1 MALTP
6 LDKRIVDLTLGDLIS
21 AFREHL
27 PSEITKTPTDNLS
40 TRKVNLKK
48 LLEIYPW
55 AQQTVYGWVS
65 EKYIPHSK
73 VGRHLMFD
81 LDKIEKWIESSNV
94 KTQTRI

>member
-1 MALTP
+1 MTSIP
-6 LDKRIVDLTLGDLIS
+6 LNKRVVDMTVEELIS
-21 AFREHL
+21 VIHESSIENAIISS
-27 PSEITKTPTDNLS
+27 PILS

-65 EKYIPHSK
+65 DKYIPHSK

-81 LDKIEKWIESSNV
+81 LDEIEKWIESFNI
-94 KTQTRI
+94 KIQTRI